1 MTIPIYAL
9 MRSNR
14 FMDQGLP
21 QKPIPSAAAIFHRA
35 HPSVHFIY
43 LCHLYVMYPISCFAA
58 VVLFPLIFL
67 FFQWSPTDET
77 KTYTIELT

>member
-1 MTIPIYAL
+1 MEMQHTGCSTSKKKEPSHFPRLSRNLHVKAATMTIPIYAL

-43 LCHLYVMYPISCFAA
+43 LCVI
-58 VVLFPLIFL
+58 
-67 FFQWSPTDET
+67 
-77 KTYTIELT
+77 YT